1 LSNFLL
7 SNINL
12 QVSDR
17 LPSLFTHCSI
27 NSDSLIVSAYQL
39 LWGSSSVFICRASST
54 EESRQAS

>member
-12 QVSDR
+12 QVSNR
-17 LPSLFTHCSI
+17 LPSLFTHSSI

-39 LWGSSSVFICRASST
+39 QWGSSSVFTCRASST
-54 EESRQAS
+54 EESQQAS